1 MYIDPTA
8 RREVARYFAFVVCVL
23 AVFFASP
30 SSAQIVALGASNVQG
45 YGVSASD
52 SFPAQLEAMLRAK
65 RKPYSVANAGI
76 SGDTSAGMMA
86 RLNSAVPQGTKIV
99 IIAISGFNDVRR
111 GGTLEQARAN
121 AHQITSQLSARGVRV
136 IDAMPYIRSAIQKG
150 LVQNDRIHLTPE
162 GHRLVASQLAAR
174 I

>member
-30 SSAQIVALGASNVQG
+30 SSAQIVALGASNVKG

-76 SGDTSAGMMA
+76 SGDTSAAGHKN
-86 RLNSAVPQGTKIV
+86 RDNRDQRIQ
-99 IIAISGFNDVRR
+99 RC
-111 GGTLEQARAN
+111 E
-121 AHQITSQLSARGVRV
+121 ARGHSRTG
-136 IDAMPYIRSAIQKG
+136 ARK
-150 LVQNDRIHLTPE
+150 R
-162 GHRLVASQLAAR
+162 ASN
-174 I
+174 

>member
-76 SGDTSAGMMA
+76 SGDTSVVTLTLVSPE
-86 RLNSAVPQGTKIV
+86 RLFREFRWRI
-99 IIAISGFNDVRR
+99 
-111 GGTLEQARAN
+111 
-121 AHQITSQLSARGVRV
+121 LSR
-136 IDAMPYIRSAIQKG
+136 
-150 LVQNDRIHLTPE
+150 
-162 GHRLVASQLAAR
+162 
-174 I
+174 